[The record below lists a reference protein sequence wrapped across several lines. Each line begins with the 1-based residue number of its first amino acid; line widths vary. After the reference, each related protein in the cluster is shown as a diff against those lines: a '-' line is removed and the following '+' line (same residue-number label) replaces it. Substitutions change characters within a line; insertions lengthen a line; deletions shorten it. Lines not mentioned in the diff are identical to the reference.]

1 MEEVKDALG
10 AGDSFIGAFLVNY
23 LQYDE
28 WTEEERISYALKQ
41 AVEHAAS
48 VIQVEGS
55 IGVGYDVEA
64 DQVKEMVGIQNE

>member
-41 AVEHAAS
+41 AVEYAAS

>member
-23 LQYDE
+23 LRYDE

-64 DQVKEMVGIQNE
+64 DQVKEMVGMEI